1 MNNFVD
7 AGSPLIKIF
16 GFGGAGC
23 NTLSNLNNAN
33 ISQIE
38 LIAANTDFF
47 TLTRAKAD
55 HKIRLG
61 EQTCKGL
68 GAGGDTRLGRLAA
81 EESFR
86 AIIHAM
92 QGASLVFLTAGLGGG
107 TGSGAIEIAARIA
120 MSLNIPSISFVSLP
134 FSFESE
140 SRKSIAYESSLALQP
155 FTNTLLTI
163 PNDKMLEK
171 SGKDLPMHLALQKA
185 DAVMINC
192 LAGLMDLIDH
202 STMMHIDLSYILN
215 AVQSGDG
222 IYISKGTGA
231 GPDRVQQAVNDVLG
245 SSIFSAE
252 QFQLSKEAI
261 LKITGNVS
269 AQEVDTACHEIRQ
282 RTSPEIEITPIIADP
297 GDLHGTITISLL
309 LNGLGATPMSYPIS
323 WMVPHAKEKSL
334 SMAVP
339 TEVMD
344 TGYSS
349 AEDYLEIPAFI
360 RKGYNLK
367 NRD

>member
-1 MNNFVD
+1 
-7 AGSPLIKIF
+7 
-16 GFGGAGC
+16 
-23 NTLSNLNNAN
+23 
-33 ISQIE
+33 
-38 LIAANTDFF
+38 
-47 TLTRAKAD
+47 
-55 HKIRLG
+55 
-61 EQTCKGL
+61 
-68 GAGGDTRLGRLAA
+68 
-81 EESFR
+81 
-86 AIIHAM
+86 
-92 QGASLVFLTAGLGGG
+92 
-107 TGSGAIEIAARIA
+107 
-120 MSLNIPSISFVSLP
+120 
-134 FSFESE
+134 
-140 SRKSIAYESSLALQP
+140 
-155 FTNTLLTI
+155 
-163 PNDKMLEK
+163 MLEK

-185 DAVMINC
+185 DAVLINC

-231 GPDRVQQAVNDVLG
+231 GSDRVQQAVNDVLG

-261 LKITGNVS
+261 LKISGNVS
-269 AQEVDTACHEIRQ
+269 IHEVDAACQEIRQ
-282 RTSPEIEITPIIADP
+282 RTSPEIEITPIVADP

-349 AEDYLEIPAFI
+349 AEDELEIPAFI